1 MEEGISAELKH
12 DEQDK
17 GKLTA
22 QVVEFLI
29 RVVLYPV
36 IGLWIDVCYPYCS
49 VT

>member
-1 MEEGISAELKH
+1 MKGIPPDLKH

-22 QVVEFLI
+22 RVVEFLI
-29 RVVLYPV
+29 RMGLYPV
-36 IGLWIDVCYPYCS
+36 VGLWIDVCYPYHS